1 MVRANQDA
9 SNRIAANEKTAK
21 SQMSVLITAILVTSL
36 FAPSMSLG
44 MISLEPDQPRSFTAN
59 NTTDEAATQALLS
72 NLNTSNP
79 IEVTG
84 IMDDQGR
91 VHLVWIENGTSP
103 MLQYALISTNGIDT
117 VLIAN
122 TLVGQSNYTEVS
134 SPSMV
139 LDSDSNAH
147 IVWAITDVEILY
159 SILDPSE
166 DDQDGSTGDVYNMT
180 LTSEYIIA
188 EGTGI
193 RNDPDIAVDSNDAM
207 HIVWVDTYDPQG
219 LYFGTPL
226 IYYKMVA
233 MNSTGG
239 VEVVINN
246 TLVTPA
252 LGYKGNP
259 AVSIGVNNTVIVV
272 WEDTRGSLIEYV
284 GLLDTSGSMTA
295 EWEDMCAVFY
305 GGNLTSGEYFQGVK
319 PLLESASITVL
330 ETLYALSGQ
339 MAHAS
344 NHKNCE
350 DGYAAGGNG
359 TAGPRTDY
367 LGQIPTDNSGGI
379 RALTEVVYNGS
390 ALSIP
395 TDWGYYSEMWGP
407 GSTWACTS
415 WRDYSSM
422 TPGNPPSS
430 ADHSWNPNATKLII
444 PVSDEGPY
452 GGSGNGYEA
461 QDADDNQSI
470 REAHDACVNAGIIPI
485 PVAGTTS
492 YGANTIWANDTHVR
506 SHMMDLAQ
514 CNGNFT
520 GLADRTCD
528 GLTTATKDAG
538 GEMFLYPSD
547 NMANFEGDFESGYL
561 TNGWG
566 ASGSSDIW
574 SVEAADNGLVYS
586 QANLCDIGGTTG
598 NPSFYSVSCNYTQP
612 AGQTVDLTV
621 NVDSWASEFS
631 MDVIL
636 PDGTV
641 ASFNSSSVYNQYS
654 GVLVSFTG
662 AGNYTIF
669 LNDTYGDGGTS
680 VSADYT
686 YVSSTNPSSTP
697 ISGSYSAQSGSITHS
712 ESTNLEFTGVLA
724 NGTVSFSYNV
734 SSEAGYDF
742 LKFYLD
748 GIQLAQWSGT
758 QNGNFSTPV
767 SLGQHTLKWT
777 YAKDGSVSSGNDAA
791 WIDDV
796 VIPVANY
803 TDEVNALVQSIIA
816 LTTSSGSTETYLSVL
831 DPYSM
836 ISNPRSTWSM
846 GDPGHSVD
854 PETGEYI
861 EDTGPSVDY
870 VWQDGIGWSTIGHLV
885 IVNDTRLTN
894 GHGWSVSPEVNSDDD
909 GNVHIVWVDGRSE
922 EHSRTAPSQL
932 HYMQLDLSRAG
943 PFDGEADGLDLSTV
957 SVVSDS
963 LVPGSDM
970 TWGANPRVDF
980 DNDGSVHV
988 TWFES
993 SPDAADGQGVVELRW
1008 TRITTPQLDQDGQL
1022 PLGQSLSEAYA
1033 VINTRVIAQSTTNL
1047 MGVFGD
1053 GISSGSQPIVNFDW
1067 PNRDIVWTT
1076 PECEESETVT
1086 EDQWDVCMW
1095 SENVY
1100 QMDLVLAE
1108 NQGDEITLN
1117 PGEATTIDLVL
1128 RGPRVPGGS
1137 DIVIASSSEIMPN
1150 WFSDLGFSGNY
1161 QPTTTLVEDVNSE
1174 LELFLRAPSLREAN
1188 QDQSFEVTI
1197 TVTSSTMSQAT
1208 TSVII
1213 LVNLVNEGDWDDDDN
1228 DGIPDSEDD
1237 CQFGDTDWT
1246 SNFQTDHDSDGC
1258 QDSTEDPD
1266 DDNDGF
1272 LDSDDNC
1279 PSGVQGNFLDAD
1291 NDGCDDT
1298 SEDPDN
1304 DGDGVENHL
1313 DLCPDGAQYWGDFA
1327 EDHDG
1332 DGCRDGDEDDN
1343 DDNDPFVDTE
1353 DDCPKG
1359 EIGWSDMIFDND
1371 GDGCHDLKEDRDDD
1385 NDGILDRDDLC
1396 PQGMTVWF
1404 SEPTGDF
1411 DGDGCHDVV
1420 EDEDDDND
1428 GVPDDNDQCLMGVS
1442 NWESTLIT
1450 DWDSDGCHDEME
1462 DADDDNDGVSDH
1474 SDECQRSTPIGP
1486 GIDLDLDGCNDSTE
1500 DKDLDNDG
1508 INTPSDNCEEDRTSD
1523 WVSTVWND
1531 IDQDGCV
1538 DTDDWDDDNDGISDA
1553 IDECPYTQFLTID
1566 IDRDGCMDD
1575 TEDEDDDNDGV
1586 PDSRD
1591 LCPTGIT
1598 NWKSDKSTDIDGD
1611 GCMDSAEDESVPNAL
1626 LNTITGSAF
1635 TTLMAA
1641 SVGILL
1647 VAAAVMA
1654 RRSRSISPRT
1664 YSDGTLEV
1672 ESTMSETGSLEVQQE
1687 GEKEDGVRKLSDI
1700 GYSPEVAKAI
1710 LDAEEEARRRRN

>member
-1 MVRANQDA
+1 MVRVTVDA
-9 SNRIAANEKTAK
+9 SNRMAAKKNTAK
-21 SQMSVLITAILVTSL
+21 SQMSVLIIAILVTSL
-36 FAPSMSLG
+36 FAPSMSLAS
-44 MISLEPDQPRSFTAN
+44 ISLEPDQSKNFTAN

-226 IYYKMVA
+226 IYYKMMA

-339 MAHAS
+339 MSHAS

-422 TPGNPPSS
+422 TPGNPPST

-514 CNGNFT
+514 CNANFT

-586 QANLCDIGGTTG
+586 QANLCDIGGATG

-621 NVDSWASEFS
+621 NVDNWADEFS

-697 ISGSYSAQSGSITHS
+697 ISGTYSAQSGSITHG

-748 GIQLAQWSGT
+748 GVQLAQWSGA
-758 QNGNFSTPV
+758 QSGNFSTPV

-854 PETGEYI
+854 SETGEYI
-861 EDTGPSVDY
+861 EDTGPAVDY

-894 GHGWSVSPEVNSDDD
+894 GHGWSVSPEVNSDED

-943 PFDGEADGLDLSTV
+943 PFDGEAEGLDLSTV

-988 TWFES
+988 T
-993 SPDAADGQGVVELRW
+993 
-1008 TRITTPQLDQDGQL
+1008 
-1022 PLGQSLSEAYA
+1022 
-1033 VINTRVIAQSTTNL
+1033 
-1047 MGVFGD
+1047 
-1053 GISSGSQPIVNFDW
+1053 
-1067 PNRDIVWTT
+1067 
-1076 PECEESETVT
+1076 
-1086 EDQWDVCMW
+1086 
-1095 SENVY
+1095 
-1100 QMDLVLAE
+1100 
-1108 NQGDEITLN
+1108 
-1117 PGEATTIDLVL
+1117 
-1128 RGPRVPGGS
+1128 
-1137 DIVIASSSEIMPN
+1137 
-1150 WFSDLGFSGNY
+1150 
-1161 QPTTTLVEDVNSE
+1161 
-1174 LELFLRAPSLREAN
+1174 
-1188 QDQSFEVTI
+1188 
-1197 TVTSSTMSQAT
+1197 
-1208 TSVII
+1208 
-1213 LVNLVNEGDWDDDDN
+1213 
-1228 DGIPDSEDD
+1228 
-1237 CQFGDTDWT
+1237 
-1246 SNFQTDHDSDGC
+1246 
-1258 QDSTEDPD
+1258 
-1266 DDNDGF
+1266 
-1272 LDSDDNC
+1272 
-1279 PSGVQGNFLDAD
+1279 
-1291 NDGCDDT
+1291 
-1298 SEDPDN
+1298 
-1304 DGDGVENHL
+1304 
-1313 DLCPDGAQYWGDFA
+1313 
-1327 EDHDG
+1327 
-1332 DGCRDGDEDDN
+1332 
-1343 DDNDPFVDTE
+1343 
-1353 DDCPKG
+1353 
-1359 EIGWSDMIFDND
+1359 
-1371 GDGCHDLKEDRDDD
+1371 
-1385 NDGILDRDDLC
+1385 
-1396 PQGMTVWF
+1396 
-1404 SEPTGDF
+1404 
-1411 DGDGCHDVV
+1411 
-1420 EDEDDDND
+1420 
-1428 GVPDDNDQCLMGVS
+1428 
-1442 NWESTLIT
+1442 
-1450 DWDSDGCHDEME
+1450 
-1462 DADDDNDGVSDH
+1462 
-1474 SDECQRSTPIGP
+1474 
-1486 GIDLDLDGCNDSTE
+1486 
-1500 DKDLDNDG
+1500 
-1508 INTPSDNCEEDRTSD
+1508 
-1523 WVSTVWND
+1523 
-1531 IDQDGCV
+1531 
-1538 DTDDWDDDNDGISDA
+1538 
-1553 IDECPYTQFLTID
+1553 
-1566 IDRDGCMDD
+1566 
-1575 TEDEDDDNDGV
+1575 
-1586 PDSRD
+1586 
-1591 LCPTGIT
+1591 
-1598 NWKSDKSTDIDGD
+1598 
-1611 GCMDSAEDESVPNAL
+1611 
-1626 LNTITGSAF
+1626 
-1635 TTLMAA
+1635 
-1641 SVGILL
+1641 
-1647 VAAAVMA
+1647 
-1654 RRSRSISPRT
+1654 
-1664 YSDGTLEV
+1664 
-1672 ESTMSETGSLEVQQE
+1672 
-1687 GEKEDGVRKLSDI
+1687 
-1700 GYSPEVAKAI
+1700 
-1710 LDAEEEARRRRN
+1710 